1 MEEEKKMHREL
12 TGVVTSD
19 KMNKTIVV
27 EVTRNLR
34 HEVYGKLYKRSRKF
48 HVHDEKEQYGVG
60 DVVTFVE
67 CRPLSKTK
75 KWRVVYQDQG
85 K

>member
-1 MEEEKKMHREL
+1 MEEKTMHREL

-67 CRPLSKTK
+67 CRPYSKTK
-75 KWRVVYQDQG
+75 KWRVVYKDQG